1 MTAYA
6 LAVVL
11 GICSLP
17 SVTNI
22 LTWKEFA
29 FVQSKLGWLCL
40 CFGVAHDVLKGWS
53 GLNVVDCHFFFKGT
67 MVIRNLNQNYIS
79 KRLLTCNVVLLIL
92 SVLIF

>member
-53 GLNVVDCHFFFKGT
+53 EKYVKSVGNFE
-67 MVIRNLNQNYIS
+67 RNIKDY
-79 KRLLTCNVVLLIL
+79 TEEYL
-92 SVLIF
+92 SPLG